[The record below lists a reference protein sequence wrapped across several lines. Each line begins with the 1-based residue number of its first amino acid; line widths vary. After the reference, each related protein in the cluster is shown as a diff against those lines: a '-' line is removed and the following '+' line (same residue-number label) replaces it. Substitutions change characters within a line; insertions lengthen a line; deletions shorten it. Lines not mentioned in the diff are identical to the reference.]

1 MKYATF
7 IISYK
12 RPTNQK
18 TLDYILS
25 AGYSGT
31 WYIVVDDRDPTI
43 EEYKALYADHILVF
57 SKEEMLKITD
67 NPIYPPELNFAVYAR
82 NACEQFANKLELDS
96 FIVLDDDIKSFSL
109 RYDEDGF
116 LRNRKLVNN
125 ITEIFE
131 NILLYML
138 EANVSCASSGY
149 QNIYWGGVEKFTE
162 RDLKDSL
169 RLPIEAY
176 FRNNSFK
183 VNWVNLMGED
193 LVSGVKY
200 GREGQVWLMLPFLQ
214 VVMPPCL
221 KLTEE
226 GGHTDTYKKYSD
238 IGLNVFFKIWQPNAF
253 TVFLKGDQWCHSV
266 RKDYAVPK
274 IVRS

>member
-82 NACEQFANKLELDS
+82 NACEQFANKLGLDS

-226 GGHTDTYKKYSD
+226 GGHTDTYRKYSD